1 MGRIYQSS
9 ITTYIS
15 VTNTVFT
22 PVFITLHTVC
32 TLIYLVISK
41 TSINFAAVNQIH
53 KVMRTLIITL
63 LLSLHINMANA
74 EEYTITPNFES
85 DESTSPD
92 IRHAPAKMPSISQDD
107 DIFTISRISRN
118 SEVHVYLLNKEGDT
132 LYNYIGTSPDGT
144 LTLEIPATISE
155 DIVQVILKVNNK
167 TYIGHKQQ

>member
-1 MGRIYQSS
+1 M
-9 ITTYIS
+9 
-15 VTNTVFT
+15 NTVFT

-32 TLIYLVISK
+32 TLIYLAISK

-63 LLSLHINMANA
+63 LLSLHINMTNA
-74 EEYTITPNFES
+74 EEYTITPNIES

-107 DIFTISRISRN
+107 NIFTIRRISKDC
-118 SEVHVYLLNKEGDT
+118 EVQVIFLNKEGDI

-144 LTLEIPATISE
+144 IALEIPATISE

-167 TYIGHKQQ
+167 TYIGYK